1 MKSVI
6 IHAYS
11 IGDLTNQINNNITE
25 DFSPTLAFIYTSPR
39 YNIRKLVVELN
50 NYPFLIFGATTVG
63 EIFADEKH
71 GVKEKEESLVCML
84 LNIDPSAMSL
94 RLFQTENRDYYE
106 AGESVGLWA
115 KEQFSD
121 PAIITVTSGLDFDND
136 AYIQGVLSK
145 GIEYAFGGAAGDDL
159 ILKDTYV
166 FSKDNFS
173 SHGTLVLALDLEK
186 IEVLGARAFGWTGIG
201 KERIVT
207 KAEKNIVYEIDNK
220 PAIDFYKKYLNVTSD
235 DMPQVGI
242 EYPLEVHLKDDQIV
256 YRAVLDIDE
265 EQGALIFAGHVEE
278 KAKVRL
284 STAKGKAIIPYVGE
298 SIEEALAKRKD
309 FKPEVGLLFPCC
321 SRKQV
326 LGEYV
331 IKEIEA
337 VYKRANVPLVGL
349 FLYGEIGAFPKG
361 GNAFHNETFVTA
373 LLCERKK

>member
-11 IGDLTNQINNNITE
+11 IGDLTKEINNNITE
-25 DFSPTLAFIYTSPR
+25 EFTPTLAFIYTSPR

-50 NYPFLIFGATTVG
+50 DYPFLIFGATTVG
-63 EIFADEKH
+63 EIFADIEH
-71 GVKEKEESLVCML
+71 GIKEKEESIVCML
-84 LNIDPSAMSL
+84 LNIDASALSL
-94 RLFQTENRDYYE
+94 RLFQSENREYFKS
-106 AGESVGLWA
+106 GEFVALWA
-115 KEQFSD
+115 KEQFSN

-166 FSKDNFS
+166 FSKENFS
-173 SHGTLVLALDLEK
+173 SHGIIVLALDLEK
-186 IEVLGARAFGWTGIG
+186 IDILGARAFGWTGIG

-207 KAEKNIVYEIDNK
+207 KAIKNIVYEIDNK

-242 EYPLEVHLKDDQIV
+242 EYPLEVHLKDGQIV
-256 YRAVLDIDE
+256 YRAVLDINE
-265 EQGALIFAGHVEE
+265 GEGSLIFAGHVEE
-278 KAKVRL
+278 RAKVRL

-298 SIEEALAKRKD
+298 SIDEALAQRED

-337 VYKRANVPLVGL
+337 VYKRAKVPLVG
-349 FLYGEIGAFPKG
+349 FFAYGEIGAFPKG

-373 LLCERKK
+373 LLREREK

>member
-1 MKSVI
+1 MKSII

-11 IGDLTNQINNNITE
+11 IGDLTKQINNNITKA
-25 DFSPTLAFIYTSPR
+25 FTPTLAFIYISSR

-50 NYPFLIFGATTVG
+50 SYSFLTFGSTTVG
-63 EIFADEKH
+63 EIFANKEH
-71 GVKEKEESLVCML
+71 GIREKEESIVCML
-84 LNIDPSAMSL
+84 LDIDASAISL
-94 RLFQTENRDYYE
+94 RLFQSENKKYYE
-106 AGESVGLWA
+106 SGASSALWA
-115 KEQFSD
+115 KEQFQNS
-121 PAIITVTSGLDFDND
+121 AVITVTSGLEFDND
-136 AYIQGVLSK
+136 AYTQGLLSE

-173 SHGTLVLALDLEK
+173 SHGCVVLALDLEK
-186 IEVLGARAFGWTGIG
+186 IDILGARAFGWTGIG

-207 KAEKNIVYEIDNK
+207 RADKNIVYEVDNK
-220 PAIDFYKKYLNVTSD
+220 PAIDFYKKYLNITAT

-242 EYPLEVHLKDDQIV
+242 EYPLEVHLKNGQIV

-265 EQGALIFAGHVEE
+265 DAGSLIFAGHVEE
-278 KAKVRL
+278 KSKVRL
-284 STAKGKAIIPYVGE
+284 STTRGKEIIHYVGD

-309 FKPEVGLLFPCC
+309 FKPEIGLLFPCC

-326 LGEYV
+326 LGEYA

-337 VYKRANVPLVGL
+337 VYLKAKVPLIG
-349 FLYGEIGAFPKG
+349 FFAYGEIGAFPKG

-373 LLCERKK
+373 LLREREK

>member
-11 IGDLTNQINNNITE
+11 IGDLTNQINNITQK
-25 DFSPTLAFIYTSPR
+25 FSPTLAFIYTSPR

-50 NYPFLIFGATTVG
+50 NYPFLVFGGTTVG
-63 EIFADEKH
+63 EIFANQEH
-71 GVKEKEESLVCML
+71 GIQEKEESIVCML
-84 LNIDPSAMSL
+84 LDINASSLSL
-94 RLFQTENRDYYE
+94 RLLQVEDINYFK
-106 AGESVGLWA
+106 AGEDVGLWA
-115 KEQFSD
+115 KEQFSN
-121 PAIITVTSGLDFDND
+121 PGVITVTSGLSFDND
-136 AYIQGVLSK
+136 AYTQGILSK
-145 GIEYAFGGAAGDDL
+145 GIEYAFGASAGDDL
-159 ILKDTYV
+159 LLKDTYV

-173 SHGTLVLALDLEK
+173 SHGIVVLALDLEK
-186 IEVLGARAFGWTGIG
+186 IEIVGARAFGWTGIG

-242 EYPLEVHLKDDQIV
+242 EYPLEVHLQDGQIV

-265 EQGALIFAGHVEE
+265 DTGSLVFAGHVEE

-298 SIEEALAKRKD
+298 SIEEALAQREG
-309 FKPEVGLLFPCC
+309 FVPEVGLLFPCC

-337 VYKRANVPLVGL
+337 VYKKAKVPLVG
-349 FLYGEIGAFPKG
+349 FFAYGEIGAFPKG

-373 LLCERKK
+373 LLRER